1 MNLLQAKHEKE
12 RDKMETVKKILQKYY
27 LFIVLIIVIAFFAV
41 TSKTFFSVKNLT
53 NILVQN
59 SYLIIATIGISL
71 IMISGGADLSV
82 SYQMGLVS
90 VMVGKA
96 ILEWGV
102 SPAVGVIIGLAT
114 GIILGFINGYFTVL
128 LDVHPMVTTLAT
140 MTVFQGLAY
149 IISDSKTY
157 FSFPAEFKAIGQRY
171 IFGNT
176 VPICVIIMVVAVV
189 IAYIMLNHT
198 YFGRYIYA
206 IGGNQEAARLAGI
219 NVRIIRILAFIV
231 SGLFVS
237 VSAIVL
243 TARTGSGSAGIAG
256 DAVFSCFTACV
267 LGGISFKGGGGN
279 VLGVVIGTLIIG
291 VLGNGMQMIGL
302 SMYSQYIVKGII
314 LVGAIAFD
322 NYQRRYKVKK
332 LDTTK
337 TA

>member
-1 MNLLQAKHEKE
+1 
-12 RDKMETVKKILQKYY
+12 MEGFKKFIQKFY
-27 LFIVLIIVIAFFAV
+27 LYIVLVVVVAFFAIA
-41 TSKTFFSVKNLT
+41 SDTFFSVKNLT
-53 NILVQN
+53 NIFVQN

-71 IMISGGADLSV
+71 VMISGGADLSV

-96 ILEWGV
+96 IIDWGL
-102 SPAVGVIIGLAT
+102 SPALGVIIGLVT
-114 GIILGFINGYFTVL
+114 GVILGFVNGYFTVL

-140 MTVFQGLAY
+140 MTIYQGLAY

-157 FSFPAEFKAIGQRY
+157 FNFPAEFKAIGQRY
-171 IFGNT
+171 IFGNAI
-176 VPICVIIMVVAVV
+176 PICVIIMVVMVI

-219 NVRIIRILAFIV
+219 NVRSVRVLGFIV
-231 SGLFVS
+231 AGIFVA

-243 TARTGSGSAGIAG
+243 TARSGSGSAGIAT

-279 VLGVVIGTLIIG
+279 IMGVVVGTLIIG

-314 LVGAIAFD
+314 LVAAIAFD
-322 NYQRRYKVKK
+322 NYQRKHRVKK
-332 LDTTK
+332 LDTAK
-337 TA
+337 AA